1 MSQTNRAQGR
11 QQQDGDY
18 VRKSTMYMA
27 VAVALVVGAFLG
39 VQVTSLY
46 SPAPPQEKRAV
57 SAPSQQAQNGP
68 ANQISPDVMGRILEM
83 EQAVLKDPNDVAA
96 WTKLGH
102 LYFDTD
108 QPKKAIPA
116 YEKSLALKPNDPDVL
131 TDLGVMYREDHQHDR
146 ALATF
151 EKAIAAN
158 PKHQIARFNKGIV
171 LYFDLERKDEAMK
184 AWRELLAIN
193 PDAKAPNGQP
203 LKEMMQSLQ
212 QQSK

>member
-46 SPAPPQEKRAV
+46 SPAPAQEKRAV

-146 ALATF
+146 ALTTF

-171 LYFDLERKDEAMK
+171 LYFDLERKDDAMK

>member
-46 SPAPPQEKRAV
+46 SPAPVQEKRAV

-171 LYFDLERKDEAMK
+171 LYFDLERKDDAMK

>member
-1 MSQTNRAQGR
+1 MSQTHRAETRR
-11 QQQDGDY
+11 QQDDAY

-27 VAVALVVGAFLG
+27 VAVALIVGAFLG
-39 VQVTSLY
+39 VQVSSMYTAA
-46 SPAPPQEKRAV
+46 PAQEKRAV
-57 SAPSQQAQNGP
+57 SAPSQQAQNSP
-68 ANQISPDVMGRILEM
+68 ASQISPEIMGRILEM
-83 EQAVLKDPNDVAA
+83 EQAVLKDPADVAA

-116 YEKSLALKPNDPDVL
+116 YEKSLALKPGDPDVL

-171 LYFDLERKDEAMK
+171 LYFDLDRKDDAMK

-212 QQSK
+212 QQGK

>member
-46 SPAPPQEKRAV
+46 SPAPAQEKRAV

-116 YEKSLALKPNDPDVL
+116 YEKALALKPNDSDVL

-171 LYFDLERKDEAMK
+171 LYFDLERKDDAMK

>member
-1 MSQTNRAQGR
+1 MSQTHRAQGR
-11 QQQDGDY
+11 QQQDDAY

-27 VAVALVVGAFLG
+27 VAVALIVGAFLG
-39 VQVTSLY
+39 VQGASMYTP
-46 SPAPPQEKRAV
+46 SPAPEKRAV
-57 SAPSQQAQNGP
+57 SAPSQQAQGGA
-68 ANQISPDVMGRILEM
+68 ANQIAPDVMARILEM

-116 YEKSLALKPNDPDVL
+116 YEKSLALKPGDADVL

-151 EKAIAAN
+151 EKAIAIN

-171 LYFDLERKDEAMK
+171 LYFDLERKDDALK
-184 AWRELLAIN
+184 TWRELLAIN

-203 LKEMMQSLQ
+203 LKEMMQSLLQ
-212 QQSK
+212 QNK

>member
-1 MSQTNRAQGR
+1 MSQTHRTQGR

-27 VAVALVVGAFLG
+27 VAVALIVGAFLG
-39 VQVTSLY
+39 VQVASMY
-46 SPAPPQEKRAV
+46 SSAPAQEKRAV
-57 SAPSQQAQNGP
+57 SAPTQQSQNG
-68 ANQISPDVMGRILEM
+68 AASQISPDVMARILEM

-171 LYFDLERKDEAMK
+171 LYFDLERKDDAMK

-203 LKEMMQSLQ
+203 LKEMIQSLQ
-212 QQSK
+212 QQNK